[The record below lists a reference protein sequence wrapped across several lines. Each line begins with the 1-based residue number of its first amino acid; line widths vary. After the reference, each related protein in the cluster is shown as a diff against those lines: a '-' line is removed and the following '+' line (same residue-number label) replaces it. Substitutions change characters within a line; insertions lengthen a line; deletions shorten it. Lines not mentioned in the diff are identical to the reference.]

1 VICFDFSP
9 HEINDSA
16 RSAKQNVV
24 NFFIIKDFGLYK
36 VSEKGEKLQLLAQFL
51 YGCVVFKEFRGLN
64 EVNVGHDKIAEH
76 SCVLRDSLCLEILF
90 VWLVLGEPDTC
101 VVFV

>member
-1 VICFDFSP
+1 VICLDFSP

-51 YGCVVFKEFRGLN
+51 YGCVVFKEFRELN
-64 EVNVGHDKIAEH
+64 EVNAEHDKIAEL
-76 SCVLRDSLCLEILF
+76 SRVLSGSLCFDILF
-90 VWLVLGEPDTC
+90 VWLVGVSPTLA
-101 VVFV
+101 

>member
-1 VICFDFSP
+1 
-9 HEINDSA
+9 
-16 RSAKQNVV
+16 VV

-51 YGCVVFKEFRGLN
+51 CGCVVFKEFRELN

-76 SCVLRDSLCLEILF
+76 SRVLSGSLCLEILF

-101 VVFV
+101 VVFVWFIIGSVALTMYCGMSQ

>member
-1 VICFDFSP
+1 
-9 HEINDSA
+9 
-16 RSAKQNVV
+16 VV

-64 EVNVGHDKIAEH
+64 EVNVEHDKIAEH
-76 SCVLRDSLCLEILF
+76 SCVLRDSLCFEILF